1 VTSDCSSGLVYCSDN
16 NYQFFAFFACGEFD
30 DEMKLT
36 LADIVSVEALP
47 RRLDA

>member
-1 VTSDCSSGLVYCSDN
+1 MTVPVGLSTAVTIIIS
-16 NYQFFAFFACGEFD
+16 FFAFFACGEFD